1 MPSVIKNQ
9 FLKYLREIDDFYN
22 VTFQFKYG
30 KNINVWKEKPVK
42 EIKAHKIV
50 LVAFSVTFKAQFCG
64 ELAKQNRNGG
74 EMEVV
79 TLTDFTP
86 TAYNILFKLIYGDI
100 AVIASCDDPQ
110 LLFHVYGLAMKYQL
124 VDEIMKTVK
133 QRMADLKVTWRL
145 FVKNI

>member
-1 MPSVIKNQ
+1 
-9 FLKYLREIDDFYN
+9 
-22 VTFQFKYG
+22 
-30 KNINVWKEKPVK
+30 
-42 EIKAHKIV
+42 
-50 LVAFSVTFKAQFCG
+50 
-64 ELAKQNRNGG
+64 
-74 EMEVV
+74 MEVV

-145 FVKNI
+145 FVSNIWYMYVAEVFCIFI